1 MWLHEV
7 PKHDHKKPQLLDYWM
22 KDAGVDKIK
31 LNLNSA
37 PQEKK
42 YTKINNFSSS
52 VLSKTRK
59 NSKN

>member
-31 LNLNSA
+31 VNTSNV

-52 VLSKTRK
+52 VLNKSKSRGK
-59 NSKN
+59 

>member
-7 PKHDHKKPQLLDYWM
+7 PKHDHKKPHLLDYWM
-22 KDAGVDKIK
+22 KDAEVDKIK
-31 LNLNSA
+31 VNTSNV

-52 VLSKTRK
+52 VLNKSKSRGK
-59 NSKN
+59 

>member
-31 LNLNSA
+31 LNLNTA

-42 YTKINNFSSS
+42 YTKINNFSGS

>member
-22 KDAGVDKIK
+22 KDTGVDKIK

>member
-7 PKHDHKKPQLLDYWM
+7 PKHDHKKPQFLDYWM
-22 KDAGVDKIK
+22 KDAEVDKIK
-31 LNLNSA
+31 VNTSNV

-52 VLSKTRK
+52 VLNKSKSRGK
-59 NSKN
+59 

>member
-31 LNLNSA
+31 VNTTTSS
-37 PQEKK
+37 QEKQ

-52 VLSKTRK
+52 VLNKTRK

>member
-1 MWLHEV
+1 MWIHEV

-31 LNLNSA
+31 VNTTTSY
-37 PQEKK
+37 QEKQ

-52 VLSKTRK
+52 VLNKTRK